1 MMSQLA
7 IAGLVILF
15 VLGSWLFV
23 RMYQHGEAFEW
34 FLDHDK
40 AFQKHFAGEFIFTHV
55 SVASGTVMFD
65 FDGKGKSYHVELSLI
80 EAKRVYDATQNGGM
94 RKMLMPL
101 SK

>member
-1 MMSQLA
+1 MKELTIVA
-7 IAGLVILF
+7 A
-15 VLGSWLFV
+15 VLIFIIVSMIIV
-23 RMYQHGEAFEW
+23 RLYQHGEAFEW

-55 SVASGTVMFD
+55 SVASGTAMFD

-94 RKMLMPL
+94 RKMLIPL
-101 SK
+101 AK

>member
-1 MMSQLA
+1 MHEFMIVA
-7 IAGLVILF
+7 A
-15 VLGSWLFV
+15 VLIFIIVSMIIV
-23 RMYQHGEAFEW
+23 RLYQHGEAFEW

-94 RKMLMPL
+94 RKMLIPL
-101 SK
+101 AK